1 MTIRRRNLMISAA
14 AAGLAAPRLVR
25 AQGEAAWPDRPLR
38 LVVPWPPGG
47 STDIVARASQPRLQ
61 EILGRPVAVENR
73 PGMAGA
79 AGAQEAARAAPD
91 GATWL
96 LAFDTEATNQT
107 VLRPAPYRTLEA
119 FAPVT
124 LVATGPLALVAHQ
137 FAPYGTYADVA

>member
-1 MTIRRRNLMISAA
+1 MTVRRRNLMITAA
-14 AAGLAAPRLVR
+14 TAALAAPPLIH
-25 AQGEAAWPDRPLR
+25 AQADAWPDRPLR

-47 STDIVARASQPRLQ
+47 STDIVARAFQPRLQ
-61 EILGRPVAVENR
+61 EILGRPVAIENR

-107 VLRPAPYRTLEA
+107 VLRPAPTARSR
-119 FAPVT
+119 PSRR
-124 LVATGPLALVAHQ
+124 
-137 FAPYGTYADVA
+137 